1 MRRGLPLFIG
11 VFQSILFAAH
21 LLVFE
26 TWLHFWGPV
35 PKAALVGAG
44 MVMSAL
50 SLSFLAATLLSFKYW
65 NGLTRAVYRVAA
77 VWLGLFNFLFLAMF
91 GVWLTS
97 LFAVMMNWH
106 PNSRGIVVGWFGMAL
121 VAALWG
127 MVNASFPRISRIN
140 VRLPNLPDSWRGRT
154 AAMISDLHLG
164 HVRGANFARN
174 IVASIRQ
181 LRPEMVFLAGDLY
194 DGGHAD
200 LDALASPLRGLNAP
214 LGNFFV
220 AGNHEEIR
228 DPKGHLQAAQNA
240 GLRLLNNEKVVVDGM
255 QIIGVHHYDA
265 AHPDRLH
272 AVLENAAIDRDQ
284 PSVLI
289 VHAPD
294 QLAVAER
301 AGISLQLSGHTHH
314 GQFFP
319 WTWFT
324 KRIYK
329 QFVYGLQ
336 KFGDMLVYTSSGAGT
351 WGPPLRVCSHP
362 EIVLILFE

>member
-1 MRRGLPLFIG
+1 MFL
-11 VFQSILFAAH
+11 
-21 LLVFE
+21 
-26 TWLHFWGPV
+26 
-35 PKAALVGAG
+35 
-44 MVMSAL
+44 L
-50 SLSFLAATLLSFKYW
+50 SLSFLVATLLSFKYW
-65 NGLTRAVYRVAA
+65 NGATRAVYRVAA
-77 VWLGLFNFLFLAMF
+77 VWLGLFNFLFMASV

-97 LFAVMMNWH
+97 LFTVMTNW
-106 PNSRGIVVGWFGMAL
+106 NLSSRALVVSWFGTAL
-121 VAALWG
+121 GAALWG
-127 MVNASFPRISRIN
+127 LVNASFPRISRIKI
-140 VRLPNLPDSWRGRT
+140 RLPNLPEAWRGRT

-194 DGGHAD
+194 DGSHAD

-228 DPKGHLQAAQNA
+228 DPKGHLRAAQNA
-240 GLRLLNNEKVVVDGM
+240 GLRLLNNEKIVVDGM

-265 AHPDRLH
+265 AHPARLH
-272 AVLENAAIDRDQ
+272 AVLENAAIDRQQ

-301 AGISLQLSGHTHH
+301 E
-314 GQFFP
+314 FFP